1 MQRLD
6 EKTIIVDVGTW
17 EDKKNKLLI
26 YDIADITSKVLD
38 AIRTF
43 CSTNQGVDIKD
54 NEEKIKEIWI
64 SGSYTRWVECMERD
78 FHFAVRCLKAV
89 IEEKIIFTDDAS
101 NNHNCEPLI
110 AALKI
115 DEQLLN
121 IMQIN
126 QINKMFYKN
135 HNNWTWSSLFEEL
148 KKQNLFDEKILER
161 KIKDIEIAKEAPF
174 VLHYLSDFADQEDQI
189 KQEGKIVKG
198 QRR

>member
-17 EDKKNKLLI
+17 EYKKSKLLI
-26 YDIADITSKVLD
+26 YDITDITSKVLD

-43 CSTNQGVDIKD
+43 WSTNQDVDIKD

-78 FHFAVRCLKAV
+78 FYFAVRCLKVV
-89 IEEKIIFTDDAS
+89 IEENIIFTDDAG

-110 AALKI
+110 AALKN
-115 DEQLLN
+115 DEHPLN
-121 IMQIN
+121 ITQTN
-126 QINKMFYKN
+126 QIYTMFYKN

-148 KKQNLFDEKILER
+148 KKQNLFDEKFLER

-174 VLHYLSDFADQEDQI
+174 VLHYLSNFADQEDQFY
-189 KQEGKIVKG
+189 
-198 QRR
+198 